1 MDRPV
6 VKALSS
12 ALERHPDLLQ
22 VVTGPR
28 QVGKTTAALT
38 VQKAWSGP
46 SRYAAADEYLPVS
59 AEWIHSEWELARLEA
74 RRAPTLLVLDE
85 VQKVPRWSEVVKA
98 EWDADRRLGR
108 DVRVIILGSSA
119 LLLAQGLTESL
130 AGRFLV
136 HRCMHWS
143 FAECRAAFGW
153 DAERWIYFG
162 GYPRSASFDDD
173 EATWR
178 TYIRDALIETVV
190 ARDVLALQTV
200 QKPALLRQLFALA
213 AGSPAQLLSYTKMLG
228 QLQDSGN
235 TTTLAH
241 YLKLLE
247 GAYLVSGLETWSPS
261 PVRARSS
268 SPKLVVWNNA
278 LVSALG
284 PRSFAEARRDHAW
297 WGRLVENAVGA
308 HLLNGLAGSPFDVRY
323 WRDGAV
329 EVDYVLQAGGQTLAL
344 EVKSGRE
351 RPVAGPEAFRK
362 VAPATRA
369 VIVGSG
375 GIPLDE
381 FLATEPAAWL
391 SSG

>member
-1 MDRPV
+1 M
-6 VKALSS
+6 
-12 ALERHPDLLQ
+12 
-22 VVTGPR
+22 
-28 QVGKTTAALT
+28 
-38 VQKAWSGP
+38 
-46 SRYAAADEYLPVS
+46 
-59 AEWIHSEWELARLEA
+59 
-74 RRAPTLLVLDE
+74 LDE
-85 VQKVPRWSEVVKA
+85 VQKVPQWSEAVKA
-98 EWDADRRLGR
+98 EGDADRRVGR
-108 DVRVIILGSSA
+108 DVRVLLLGSSA

-153 DAERWIYFG
+153 DVERWIYFG
-162 GYPRSASFDDD
+162 GYPRSATFGDD
-173 EATWR
+173 EPTWR
-178 TYIRDALIETVV
+178 SYIRDALIETVV

-247 GAYLVSGLETWSPS
+247 GAYLASGLETWSPS

-278 LVSALG
+278 LVSALH
-284 PRSFAEARRDHAW
+284 PRSFAEARRDPAW

-308 HLLNGLAGSPFDVRY
+308 HLLNGLAGTPYDVRY
-323 WRDGAV
+323 WRDGTV
-329 EVDYVLQAGGQTLAL
+329 EVDFVLQAGGQTLAL
-344 EVKSGRE
+344 EVKSGRQ
-351 RPVAGPEAFRK
+351 RPVAGSEAFRK
-362 VAPATRA
+362 TCPSARVLIA
-369 VIVGSG
+369 GSG
-375 GIPLDE
+375 GVPLDE
-381 FLATEPAAWL
+381 FLATEPATWFEAR
-391 SSG
+391 

>member
-6 VKALSS
+6 VKAIST

-28 QVGKTTAALT
+28 QAGKTTAALT
-38 VQKAWSGP
+38 VQRAWPGP

-59 AEWIHSEWELARLEA
+59 AEWIRSEWELARLEA
-74 RRAPTLLVLDE
+74 RRTPTLLVLDE

-98 EWDADRRLGR
+98 EWDADRRVGL
-108 DVRVIILGSSA
+108 DVRVLLLGSSA
-119 LLLAQGLTESL
+119 LLLTLGLTESL

-143 FAECRAAFGW
+143 FAECHAAFGW
-153 DAERWIYFG
+153 DVERWIYFG
-162 GYPRSASFDDD
+162 GYPRSAAFGDD

-178 TYIRDALIETVV
+178 AYIRDALVETVV

-241 YLKLLE
+241 YLKLLG
-247 GAYLVSGLETWSPS
+247 GAYLASGLETWSPS

-284 PRSFAEARRDHAW
+284 PRSFAEARRDPAW

-308 HLLNGLAGSPFDVRY
+308 HLLNGLAGSPCDVRY
-323 WRDGAV
+323 WRDGDA
-329 EVDYVLQAGGQTLAL
+329 EVDYVVQSGERSVAL
-344 EVKSGRE
+344 EVKSGRP
-351 RPVAGPEAFRK
+351 RPVTGLASFRK
-362 VAPATRA
+362 AAPGARA
-369 VIVGSG
+369 LIVGSG
-375 GIPLDE
+375 GIPLDD
-381 FLATEPAAWL
+381 FLATEPTAWL
-391 SSG
+391 EAR